1 MKDYNIDID
10 DVNGIDCSIDGGT
23 HGGID
28 GGIHGGIDGA
38 IDGGKSF
45 CSLKPNIEKII
56 SPRDEVEWSWDQ
68 ASRGFEAS
76 YALTHQPRPQGVV
89 ILRWKVECQIDDD
102 QDAIQDGV

>member
-1 MKDYNIDID
+1 MS
-10 DVNGIDCSIDGGT
+10 VWERNGVQDGLRVGVQD
-23 HGGID
+23 GVRFILRIGSGSD

-89 ILRWKVECQIDDD
+89 ILRWKVEC
-102 QDAIQDGV
+102 